1 MGNNLYKRIF
11 THKYKTAEAIIVLLF
26 YMAILIGYTLF
37 MA

>member
-1 MGNNLYKRIF
+1 MGDNLYKRIF
-11 THKYKTAEAIIVLLF
+11 TRKYKTAEAIIILAF